1 MIPFVH
7 ETLAMQLEVADDRR
21 VPVQAHL
28 SYDADDPFAVT
39 AAFSHEGRVLALWR
53 LDRQMLAEGALRPVG
68 DGDVRLRPQRAGA
81 RSVLR
86 IELSGSAQDGTGRDR
101 AVVLAPARAVVAFVE
116 STYAV
121 VAPGQEEVCVDEF
134 LADLMTRG

>member
-1 MIPFVH
+1 
-7 ETLAMQLEVADDRR
+7 MQLEVADARR

-39 AAFSHEGRVLALWR
+39 AAFSHEGRILALWR
-53 LDRQMLAEGALRPVG
+53 LDRQMLTEGALRPVG
-68 DGDVRLRPQRAGA
+68 EGDVRMRPQRAGA
-81 RSVLR
+81 RNELR
-86 IELSGSAQDGTGRDR
+86 IELSGHAQDGDGRDR

-116 STYAV
+116 RTYGV
-121 VAPGQEEVCVDEF
+121 VAPGREEVCVDEF